1 MAQLGSASAL
11 GAEGPRVESGHPDR
25 RPAGAA
31 PRRAAAC
38 PPTRYDGLRPVA
50 ACTLT
55 LRAAYPGPE
64 SPGRPP
70 GQTPSNPQE
79 STAVKSD
86 VETLTPT
93 RVKLTVEVPFDELK
107 PSLDAAYASISK
119 QVTVPGFRKGH
130 VPPRIIDQRV
140 GRGAV
145 IEEAVNEALPRFY
158 AQAVEESDV
167 RPLGQPTVDVTEVP
181 DPAKGGELKF
191 TAEVD
196 VRPELELPDLEGI
209 AVTVDDVEVSDA
221 DVDERL
227 ESLRERFGTLVGV
240 ERAAETGD
248 FVTLD
253 ISAVIEGE
261 EIDTVSGVSYEVGSG
276 TMLEGMDEAVTGLQ
290 GGEQTTF
297 TAPLAGG
304 DRAGQE
310 AEVTVSVQ
318 SVKVRELPPADDDFA
333 QLASEVDTLEELRDD
348 LRNQVANTKRV
359 EQGMQARERLLEHLT
374 EAVDVPV
381 PDGIV
386 ADEGHRHLERESLLD
401 DDEHRA
407 EVEVEAR
414 KAFKT
419 ELLLDAVAEKVEV
432 SVNQQELVEYI
443 VASAQQYGMDPNA
456 FAKAVDEA
464 GQVPAMVSEVARR
477 KALATLLE
485 KAKVT
490 DASGNDVDLST
501 LFAEDDEELVEVP
514 DESAEEQLVPVTTTP
529 AGSDPTALP
538 TALVADVQTD
548 DAKA

>member
-1 MAQLGSASAL
+1 MKSA
-11 GAEGPRVESGHPDR
+11 
-25 RPAGAA
+25 
-31 PRRAAAC
+31 
-38 PPTRYDGLRPVA
+38 
-50 ACTLT
+50 
-55 LRAAYPGPE
+55 
-64 SPGRPP
+64 
-70 GQTPSNPQE
+70 
-79 STAVKSD
+79 
-86 VETLTPT
+86 VETVNPT

-107 PSLDAAYASISK
+107 PSLDAAYKSISK
-119 QVTVPGFRKGH
+119 QVTIPGFRKGH

-196 VRPELELPDLEGI
+196 VRPQVDLPELEGI
-209 AVTVDDVEVSDA
+209 EVTVDDVEISDA

-227 ESLRERFGTLVGV
+227 DDLRQRFGTLVGV
-240 ERAAETGD
+240 DRAAQAGD
-248 FVTLD
+248 FVSLD
-253 ISAVIEGE
+253 INATIDGE
-261 EIDTVSGVSYEVGSG
+261 EIDSVSGVSYEVGSG
-276 TMLEGMDEAVTGLQ
+276 QMLEGMDEAVTGLQ
-290 GGEQTTF
+290 SGETTTF

-310 AEVTVSVQ
+310 AEVTVTVQ
-318 SVKVRELPPADDDFA
+318 SVKERELPAADDDFA
-333 QLASEVDTLEELRDD
+333 QLASEFDTLDELRDD
-348 LRNQVANTKRV
+348 LRTQVEQVKRV

-374 EAVDVPV
+374 GVVEVPV
-381 PDGIV
+381 PEGIV
-386 ADEGHRHLERESLLD
+386 ADEVHRHLEGEGRLE

-414 KAFKT
+414 KAFQQQ
-419 ELLLDAVAEKVEV
+419 LLLDAVAEKVQV

-477 KALATLLE
+477 KALAVVLE
-485 KAKVT
+485 KARIV
-490 DASGNDVDLST
+490 DASGNEVDLST
-501 LFAEDDEELVEVP
+501 LFTSDDEVLEEEPGDQPQEAVP
-514 DESAEEQLVPVTTTP
+514 AAAASSRPTA
-529 AGSDPTALP
+529 ANDPTALP
-538 TALVADVQTD
+538 SIAVADFEPD